1 MARMISIV
9 FTSANV
15 LYFWESLSDIN
26 PKASIFEG
34 AKKSQSRDKKLKER
48 WDQLLIVLT
57 ERFSDGEAMDVEG
70 VLYLIGLQE
79 LGQVHQK
86 MKKDDNVNL
95 IHVGICTVLEP
106 YGYYRFDF
114 FDEEGWPHFELLEAL
129 PTLKPGEQS
138 ILMKEALVAYFLKRE
153 LIQ

>member
-1 MARMISIV
+1 M
-9 FTSANV
+9 
-15 LYFWESLSDIN
+15 YFIFGNLSPRLTLKQVSLRVQ
-26 PKASIFEG
+26 
-34 AKKSQSRDKKLKER
+34 KSQSRDKKLKER

-57 ERFSDGEAMDVEG
+57 ERFSDGEALDVEG

>member
-1 MARMISIV
+1 MRV
-9 FTSANV
+9 Q
-15 LYFWESLSDIN
+15 
-26 PKASIFEG
+26 
-34 AKKSQSRDKKLKER
+34 KSQSRDKKLKER

>member
-1 MARMISIV
+1 M
-9 FTSANV
+9 
-15 LYFWESLSDIN
+15 YFIFGNLSPRLTLKPVSLRVQ
-26 PKASIFEG
+26 
-34 AKKSQSRDKKLKER
+34 KSQSRDKKLKER

-57 ERFSDGEAMDVEG
+57 ERFSDGEALDVEG